1 MARSFQNAH
10 YRLEVMDEPRVVK
23 LVRSTEEF
31 HSVIE
36 MVAVIDDIFHAVED
50 VDGATYG
57 LVVDNRSGPT
67 IDDPAFHS
75 AFKLFRERLD
85 GRFVR
90 VGVLV
95 AHESSVQQMK
105 ELGVPDHVRVY
116 TDEAAA
122 VRWAAEGRET
132 LRPSS

>member
-10 YRLEVMDEPRVVK
+10 YRVDVLDEPRVVK
-23 LVRSTEEF
+23 LVRSPEEF

-36 MVAVIDDIFHAVED
+36 MVGVLDDIFRAVEE

-57 LVVDNRSGPT
+57 LVVDSRSGPT
-67 IDDPAFHS
+67 RDDPDFQN

-85 GRFVR
+85 SRFAR

-95 AHESSVQQMK
+95 SSESSVQLMK

-116 TDEAAA
+116 TDEALA
-122 VRWAAEGRET
+122 VGWAAEGREG
-132 LRPSS
+132 P

>member
-10 YRLEVMDEPRVVK
+10 YRVEVLDDPRVVR
-23 LVRSTEEF
+23 LVRTTEEL

-36 MVAVIDDIFHAVED
+36 MVGVLDDIFQAVQD

-57 LVVDNRSGPT
+57 LIVDNRSGPT
-67 IDDPAFHS
+67 SADPAFQS

-85 GRFVR
+85 SRFVR

-95 AHESSVQQMK
+95 SAESSVQQMK
-105 ELGVPDHVRVY
+105 ELGVPDNVRVH
-116 TDEAAA
+116 TEEAAA
-122 VRWAAEGRET
+122 LRWAAEGRET
-132 LRPSS
+132 VRPSS

>member
-10 YRLEVMDEPRVVK
+10 YRVEVLDEPRVVK
-23 LVRSTEEF
+23 LVRSAEEF

-36 MVAVIDDIFHAVED
+36 MVGVLDDIFQAVED

-57 LVVDNRSGPT
+57 LIVDSRSGPT

-95 AHESSVQQMK
+95 SEESSVKQMK
-105 ELGVPDHVRVY
+105 ELGVPDHVRVH
-116 TDEAAA
+116 TEEAAA
-122 VRWAAEGRET
+122 LRWAAEGRET
-132 LRPSS
+132 VRPSS